1 MKQVTREEFQALMEA
16 KLLHSR
22 PMNKNYKVVNRKKKS
37 KRKKYFVV
45 EEHKILEFLGEKEDT
60 EW

>member
-1 MKQVTREEFQALMEA
+1 MRQVTREEFQALMDA
-16 KLLHSR
+16 KLLHSC

-45 EEHKILEFLGEKEDT
+45 EERKILEFLGEKEDT